1 MADLSRKRERERLRP
16 QRDPHYMKL
25 GKGAYLGFRRG
36 PDSWTA
42 RFRDRTGVQHYR
54 AFDTVRSEDFD
65 GAKQAAEAWFAQ
77 MGASAIRAVKR
88 ATVRAALEDYLDDL
102 KRHGRPEAAREALWR
117 FKCTVYEDPI
127 ADLELEKA
135 TQDDFEDWRGRL
147 TSGRQPRTVNRHV
160 RALVAALN
168 RAVRLGH
175 VGSPSAWRLEALADD
190 VDDEGETAV
199 FLNATQRKAII
210 KAADEHTAAFL
221 RGLDSTGGRPG
232 ELACAKVADFDGR
245 ALRLAHRKGRPPK
258 LRVRYVVLSEEAVE
272 LFRRQ
277 ACDKRPSS
285 LLFTEDGKQAWRRHI
300 WSRRIRQAIARV
312 NGQADTVRI
321 PEGAS
326 AYSFRH
332 ARISELLQIHGVDP
346 LTVAHQTG
354 TSIAMIERAYMRF
367 IPAALQE
374 KLAALR
380 ET

>member
-1 MADLSRKRERERLRP
+1 
-16 QRDPHYMKL
+16 MKL

-42 RFRDRTGVQHYR
+42 RFRDRSGVQHYR
-54 AFDTVRSEDFD
+54 AFDTVRSDDFD

-147 TSGRQPRTVNRHV
+147 TSGRQPRTVNRYV

-175 VGSPSAWRLEALADD
+175 VGSPGAWRLEALADD

-199 FLNATQRKAII
+199 FLNATQRRAII

-221 RGLDSTGGRPG
+221 RGLESTGGRPG
-232 ELACAKVADFDGR
+232 EIACAKVADCDGR
-245 ALRLAHRKGRPPK
+245 VLRLAHRKGRPPK

-272 LFRRQ
+272 LFRQQ
-277 ACDKRPSS
+277 ARDKRPSS

-300 WSRRIRQAIARV
+300 WSRRMRQAIASV
-312 NGQADTVRI
+312 NGQPGAVRI
-321 PEGAS
+321 PDGAS

-346 LTVAHQTG
+346 LTVAQQTG

-374 KLAALR
+374 KLAAVR
-380 ET
+380 EA